1 MFLWGRFE
9 VNKILPW
16 LLIIRLALSGLFLF
30 VAKTFESVF
39 EKAEYIFENSQ
50 ENQAKTQIS
59 IIMINNVFNYLSL
72 ETNL

>member
-30 VAKTFESVF
+30 VAKTFELVF
-39 EKAEYIFENSQ
+39 EKDEYILENSQ
-50 ENQAKTQIS
+50 ENQTKKLRL
-59 IIMINNVFNYLSL
+59 V
-72 ETNL
+72 